1 MGGSWEFVKFLIK
14 KEKCKIRGCTLA
26 RMEIV

>member
-1 MGGSWEFVKFLIK
+1 MGEVGICQFLIK

-26 RMEIV
+26 RWNSI